1 MIKHALLLLAAIS
14 VFILASGCSTT
25 SNTVVLP
32 EKDSKYQVIAFG
44 SSEKDANQSA
54 VSKATDVCK
63 QSGKTMVVLSH
74 ASKYQGGLAKGDKEL
89 IKAGGEIA
97 SLIEGKDLSIDP
109 SSSDD
114 YKVVVEFQCE

>member
-1 MIKHALLLLAAIS
+1 M
-14 VFILASGCSTT
+14 
-25 SNTVVLP
+25 LP
-32 EKDSKYQVIAFG
+32 EKDSKYQVIALG

>member
-1 MIKHALLLLAAIS
+1 MIKQGLLLVTAIT

-63 QSGKTMVVLSH
+63 QSGKTMVVLNH

-89 IKAGGEIA
+89 IKTGSEIA
-97 SLIEGKDLSIDP
+97 SLIEGENLSIDP
-109 SSSDD
+109 SSSND
-114 YKVVVEFQCE
+114 YKVVIEFECK